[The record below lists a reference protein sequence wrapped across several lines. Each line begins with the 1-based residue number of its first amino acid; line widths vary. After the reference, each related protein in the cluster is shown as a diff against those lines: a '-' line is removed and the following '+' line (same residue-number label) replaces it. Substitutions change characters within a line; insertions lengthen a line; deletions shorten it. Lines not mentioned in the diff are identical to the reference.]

1 MIIKYKVINKK
12 VKHPAKQSSSIIPN
26 PLFKLSAH
34 KIGPILTISKS
45 ALERIKLIQEQEGSG
60 FLRITVDGGGCSGF
74 SYSFKFDNERL
85 KDDIVASTDKSGKP
99 ALVTDNISLTYLTG
113 SEINWK
119 EDLGGASFSIDNPNA
134 TSSCGCGTS
143 FSVT

>member
-1 MIIKYKVINKK
+1 MREILKE
-12 VKHPAKQSSSIIPN
+12 
-26 PLFKLSAH
+26 
-34 KIGPILTISKS
+34 LTISKS